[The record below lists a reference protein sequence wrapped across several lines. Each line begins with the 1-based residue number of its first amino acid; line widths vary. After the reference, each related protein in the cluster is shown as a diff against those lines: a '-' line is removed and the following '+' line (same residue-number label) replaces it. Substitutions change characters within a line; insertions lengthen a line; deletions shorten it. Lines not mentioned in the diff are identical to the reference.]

1 MSGPS
6 LACLVGYSTLGRFY
20 NFKYSA
26 LDLSL
31 DVKSFNGESFTKG

>member
-20 NFKYSA
+20 LKFSA